1 MANVGFFARLGNLWK
16 GFLSIWI
23 SDVEKEHPEIA
34 YENAINSMVEK
45 YTKLKTATASIIRR
59 REDIDER
66 LKKATRELAQ
76 TEAEL
81 NAAVE
86 TGQDDLAVILIQ
98 KKNQL
103 EADITEMKA
112 DMDTAS
118 KDAES
123 AKASLVQVQ
132 AEIKKLKAEKDNML
146 AKMASAQARSAPT
159 CPAPVPVTS
168 IGTMKMLLRLRAGA
182 SMRSAR
188 DQARR
193 SSSIIPRSR
202 SVWPRRL
209 RDAICARAEVKNHY
223 ALNYSEGGEL
233 CAARGM
239 GVRFV
244 EFVRDVAE
252 VRIGPCPESFRGLQ
266 ALNSLILSKN

>member
-86 TGQDDLAVILIQ
+86 TAQDDLAVILIQ

-103 EADITEMKA
+103 EADIAEMRARAAA
-112 DMDTAS
+112 DI
-118 KDAES
+118 ES
-123 AKASLVQVQ
+123 AKAQAIADLRGEVANLAIGAAEQVVERNLDRDTNVALIESYINQ
-132 AEIKKLKAEKDNML
+132 
-146 AKMASAQARSAPT
+146 
-159 CPAPVPVTS
+159 V
-168 IGTMKMLLRLRAGA
+168 GA
-182 SMRSAR
+182 SR
-188 DQARR
+188 
-193 SSSIIPRSR
+193 
-202 SVWPRRL
+202 
-209 RDAICARAEVKNHY
+209 
-223 ALNYSEGGEL
+223 
-233 CAARGM
+233 
-239 GVRFV
+239 
-244 EFVRDVAE
+244 
-252 VRIGPCPESFRGLQ
+252 
-266 ALNSLILSKN
+266 